1 MVPDVSVSAALGL
14 NADLGLPTYDARV
27 IERTVEPRDGRGTG
41 GSGPI
46 GLVIGLAVA
55 GSLILLPA
63 VIVPLFYLFAN
74 VYALIVGSDF
84 SSETMNVAVFLTG
97 LVMAVTVPLLLLSGA
112 VALIGRSLSPKN
124 RDA

>member
-1 MVPDVSVSAALGL
+1 M
-14 NADLGLPTYDARV
+14 
-27 IERTVEPRDGRGTG
+27 VEPRDGGGPG
-41 GSGPI
+41 GSRPI

-112 VALIGRSLSPKN
+112 IALIGRGLSPKN